1 MDTALEVLF
10 RPHVILRT
18 SVRSASGDG
27 GGTELPN
34 LSVIGELLSLRHTH
48 RPAGYYSRSAAVRRR
63 RTAAALL
70 RQATWRRSGRMDREI
85 GRASCRERGE
95 VSGGGG
101 R

>member
-1 MDTALEVLF
+1 MDSALVALH
-10 RPHVILRT
+10 RAHVILRT

-27 GGTELPN
+27 GGTELPT